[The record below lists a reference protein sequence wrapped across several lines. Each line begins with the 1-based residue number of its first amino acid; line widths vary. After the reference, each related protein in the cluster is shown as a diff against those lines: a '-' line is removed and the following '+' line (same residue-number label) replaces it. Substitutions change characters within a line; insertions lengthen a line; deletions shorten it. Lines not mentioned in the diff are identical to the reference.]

1 MARTF
6 AIAAIVSAAGLA
18 TAQTVDINILVD
30 EPVLAPG
37 DSTTVMLEVA
47 FTTADYAVAG
57 VATDLLA
64 DTLPGSDISG
74 AWSDWQ
80 LVAPM
85 SGPGTTA
92 GLPDGLGSFTGI
104 LAGQLNFPPA
114 GIYSDP
120 SNPIA
125 FWQATF
131 TAPLDSGGFRVD
143 LTTDTSR
150 LDMYPSRD
158 SSLSESRLDLVV
170 EGEASLFLVPA
181 PAGALVLGLGLAPF
195 GRRRT
200 RN

>member
-1 MARTF
+1 MTRT
-6 AIAAIVSAAGLA
+6 IA
-18 TAQTVDINILVD
+18 TAALLLSAGAACGQTVNVNILID

-57 VATDLLA
+57 IATDLLA
-64 DTLPGSDISG
+64 DTTPTHDISG

-85 SGPGTTA
+85 NGPGTTA
-92 GLPDGLGSFTGI
+92 GAPDGMGNFTGI
-104 LAGQLNFPPA
+104 LAGQLNFPPG
-114 GIYSDP
+114 GIYSAP
-120 SNPIA
+120 QNPIA

-131 TAPLDSGGFRVD
+131 TAPLDIGGFRVD

-150 LDMYPSRD
+150 LDMYPRRESA
-158 SSLSESRLDLVV
+158 LSESRLDRVV

-181 PAGALVLGLGLAPF
+181 PASGAVLLLGLGAAA
-195 GRRRT
+195 RRR
-200 RN
+200 R